1 MFGKAKAKRINVY
14 NGQNNQKC
22 QIYLFFLVFG
32 PKIDILDNFKK
43 KMVKAYLHTESLVPT
58 LLNLV

>member
-43 KMVKAYLHTESLVPT
+43 KWLKSIYIQRVWYQHY
-58 LLNLV
+58 

>member
-43 KMVKAYLHTESLVPT
+43 
-58 LLNLV
+58 NG